1 MNEAYAAAIG
11 LLCLTVALVL
21 AYVVGLFVAANQR
34 RVVVLLVVVGILI
47 FVIVTLASYILSGRL
62 G

>member
-11 LLCLTVALVL
+11 LLCLTVGLL
-21 AYVVGLFVAANQR
+21 FAYVIGLFVAANQR
-34 RVVVLLVVVGILI
+34 RIVTLLVVVGILL
-47 FVIVTLASYILSGRL
+47 FVIITLASYILSRRL